1 MHEIF
6 LDELKKLNTQ
16 FMEMGVQVNELIDKG
31 TRSFV
36 DHNKKMAQEM
46 IEQDKVVA
54 KEAIT
59 IEKKAL
65 DLMALQQPVATDFR
79 VVISILKATTDLER
93 IGENANSI
101 AVETVRVKGNPRIP
115 DVEEI
120 ISRMTHQ
127 VRTMLIKVLTAY
139 VQDDEKTAREML
151 DGHADVHYDYRKAR
165 KMIIDG
171 VKKDPN
177 VAVASA
183 SYFVIIRLL
192 ERISDHI
199 VNLASWVIYKSSGD
213 LFELINSEKE
223 TSEKETKEEAPKKSK
238 KTKKKQ
244 NLKGTITVVPFYQQ
258 NYCLHLKSNPAIVN
272 KVNST

>member
-16 FMEMGVQVNELIDKG
+16 FMEMGVQVNDLIDQG

-36 DHNKKMAQEM
+36 DHDKKMAQEM
-46 IEQDKVVA
+46 IEEDKVVA
-54 KEAIT
+54 KEAIK

-101 AVETVRVKGNPRIP
+101 AVETVRVKGNPRISE
-115 DVEEI
+115 VEKI
-120 ISRMTHQ
+120 ISGMTHQ
-127 VRTMLIKVLTAY
+127 VRTMLIQVLTAY
-139 VQDDEKTAREML
+139 VQDDENTARSML
-151 DGHADVHYDYRKAR
+151 NGHEDVYQDYRKAR
-165 KMIIDG
+165 QMIIDG
-171 VKKDPN
+171 VEQDPN

-199 VNLASWVIYKSSGD
+199 VNLASWVIYKSSGE
-213 LFELINSEKE
+213 LFELISADKKKTQAKKRTKTAKVKATTKKNS
-223 TSEKETKEEAPKKSK
+223 
-238 KTKKKQ
+238 KTKKE
-244 NLKGTITVVPFYQQ
+244 
-258 NYCLHLKSNPAIVN
+258 
-272 KVNST
+272 

>member
-46 IEQDKVVA
+46 IEQDKIVA

-223 TSEKETKEEAPKKSK
+223 TSSEKEIKEEVPKKSK
-238 KTKKKQ
+238 NTKKK
-244 NLKGTITVVPFYQQ
+244 
-258 NYCLHLKSNPAIVN
+258 
-272 KVNST
+272 

>member
-213 LFELINSEKE
+213 LFELINSDKE
-223 TSEKETKEEAPKKSK
+223 TSEKEIKEEVPKKSK
-238 KTKKKQ
+238 KTKKK
-244 NLKGTITVVPFYQQ
+244 
-258 NYCLHLKSNPAIVN
+258 
-272 KVNST
+272 

>member
-46 IEQDKVVA
+46 IEQDKIVA

-213 LFELINSEKE
+213 LFELINSEKK

-238 KTKKKQ
+238 KTKKK
-244 NLKGTITVVPFYQQ
+244 
-258 NYCLHLKSNPAIVN
+258 
-272 KVNST
+272 

>member
-115 DVEEI
+115 DVEGI

-223 TSEKETKEEAPKKSK
+223 TSSEKEIKEEAPKKSK
-238 KTKKKQ
+238 KTKKK
-244 NLKGTITVVPFYQQ
+244 
-258 NYCLHLKSNPAIVN
+258 
-272 KVNST
+272 

>member
-238 KTKKKQ
+238 KTKKK
-244 NLKGTITVVPFYQQ
+244 
-258 NYCLHLKSNPAIVN
+258 
-272 KVNST
+272 

>member
-213 LFELINSEKE
+213 LFELINSETE

-238 KTKKKQ
+238 KTKKK
-244 NLKGTITVVPFYQQ
+244 
-258 NYCLHLKSNPAIVN
+258 
-272 KVNST
+272 

>member
-6 LDELKKLNTQ
+6 LDELKKLNTR
-16 FMEMGVQVNELIDKG
+16 FMEMGVLVNDLIDKG

-36 DHNKKMAQEM
+36 AHDKMMAQEM
-46 IEQDKVVA
+46 IEEDKEVA
-54 KEAIT
+54 KEAIK

-101 AVETVRVKGNPRIP
+101 AVETVRVKGNPRISE
-115 DVEEI
+115 VEEI

-127 VRTMLIKVLTAY
+127 VRSMLIKVLTAY
-139 VQDDEKTAREML
+139 VQEDEKTAREMVE
-151 DGHADVHYDYRKAR
+151 GHKEVYDDYKKAR

-171 VKKDPN
+171 VEQDPN

-199 VNLASWVIYKSSGD
+199 VNIANWVIYKVSGE
-213 LFELINSEKE
+213 LFELIE
-223 TSEKETKEEAPKKSK
+223 
-238 KTKKKQ
+238 
-244 NLKGTITVVPFYQQ
+244 
-258 NYCLHLKSNPAIVN
+258 N
-272 KVNST
+272 KNN

>member
-46 IEQDKVVA
+46 IEQDKIVA

-238 KTKKKQ
+238 KTKKK
-244 NLKGTITVVPFYQQ
+244 
-258 NYCLHLKSNPAIVN
+258 
-272 KVNST
+272 

>member
-238 KTKKKQ
+238 KSKKK
-244 NLKGTITVVPFYQQ
+244 
-258 NYCLHLKSNPAIVN
+258 
-272 KVNST
+272 

>member
-213 LFELINSEKE
+213 LFELINSDKE
-223 TSEKETKEEAPKKSK
+223 TSENETKEEAPKKSK
-238 KTKKKQ
+238 KTKKK
-244 NLKGTITVVPFYQQ
+244 
-258 NYCLHLKSNPAIVN
+258 
-272 KVNST
+272 

>member
-46 IEQDKVVA
+46 IEQDKIVA

-223 TSEKETKEEAPKKSK
+223 TSSEKEIKEEVPKKGK
-238 KTKKKQ
+238 KTKKK
-244 NLKGTITVVPFYQQ
+244 
-258 NYCLHLKSNPAIVN
+258 
-272 KVNST
+272 

>member
-223 TSEKETKEEAPKKSK
+223 TSEKETKEEASKKSK
-238 KTKKKQ
+238 KTKKK
-244 NLKGTITVVPFYQQ
+244 
-258 NYCLHLKSNPAIVN
+258 
-272 KVNST
+272 

>member
-223 TSEKETKEEAPKKSK
+223 TSSEKEIKEEVPKKSK
-238 KTKKKQ
+238 NTKKK
-244 NLKGTITVVPFYQQ
+244 
-258 NYCLHLKSNPAIVN
+258 
-272 KVNST
+272 

>member
-223 TSEKETKEEAPKKSK
+223 TSSEKEIKEEVPKKSK
-238 KTKKKQ
+238 KTKKK
-244 NLKGTITVVPFYQQ
+244 
-258 NYCLHLKSNPAIVN
+258 
-272 KVNST
+272 